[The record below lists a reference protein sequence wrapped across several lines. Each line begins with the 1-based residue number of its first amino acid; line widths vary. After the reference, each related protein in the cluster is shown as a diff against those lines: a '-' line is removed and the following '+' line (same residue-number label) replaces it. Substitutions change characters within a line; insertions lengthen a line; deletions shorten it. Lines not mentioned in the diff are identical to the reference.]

1 MFKVESR
8 EGALESIVLHDSAHG
23 SHVVLAPSRGGMATR
38 FFARGRE
45 AFYLDETTFLDL
57 GKNVRG
63 GNPVLFPQPGKLEGD
78 AYGLD
83 DGNTY
88 VMKQHGFARN
98 ASWEVSSTGTD
109 GAASVTLTLRSS
121 PETHV
126 QYPFDFH
133 AEYTY
138 SLRGAV
144 LEVAQRFTN
153 DGPKTMPFGAGFH
166 PYFAIAQADKAAA
179 TIDTGATR
187 AFDNVSKTEGP
198 LGPIALGAGEVD
210 LHFVDHGP
218 VPCTLR
224 WEHGEIEVRGSI
236 EFSRWVVWTLPGKDF
251 VCVEPWTCPGNALN
265 TKQDLLL
272 LQPGETREISVAIEV
287 RR

>member
-8 EGALESIVLHDSAHG
+8 EGVLESLVLHDTDSG
-23 SHVVLAPSRGGMATR
+23 SRVTLAPSRGGMATR
-38 FFARGRE
+38 FFAHDRE
-45 AFYLDETTFLDL
+45 AFYLDEATFLDL

-78 AYGLD
+78 TYALD
-83 DGNTY
+83 DGNAYT
-88 VMKQHGFARN
+88 MKQHGFARN
-98 ASWEVSSTGTD
+98 ASWEVRGTGTE
-109 GAASVTLTLRSS
+109 GAASATLTLRSS
-121 PETHV
+121 PETRL
-126 QYPFDFH
+126 QYAFEFH

-138 SLRGAV
+138 SLRGTV
-144 LEVAQRFTN
+144 LEITQRFTN

-166 PYFAIAQADKAAA
+166 PYFAIAQADKATA
-179 TIDTGATR
+179 TIETGATR
-187 AFDNVSKTEGP
+187 AFDNVSKTEGR

-218 VPCTLR
+218 VPCSLR
-224 WEHGEIEVRGSI
+224 WEHGEIEVRGSS

-265 TKQDLLL
+265 TKQTLLFL
-272 LQPGETREISVAIEV
+272 PPGETRVLSVESEV

>member
-8 EGALESIVLHDSAHG
+8 EGELESIVLHDSAHG
-23 SHVVLAPSRGGMATR
+23 SRVVLAPSRGGMATR
-38 FFARGRE
+38 FFAHGRE
-45 AFYLDETTFLDL
+45 AFYLDEATFLDL
-57 GKNVRG
+57 AKNVRG

-78 AYGLD
+78 AYALD
-83 DGNTY
+83 GTSFA
-88 VMKQHGFARN
+88 MKQHGFARN
-98 ASWEVSSTGTD
+98 ASWEVSGTGTD
-109 GAASVTLTLRSS
+109 GAASATLTLRSS

-126 QYPFDFH
+126 QFPFDFH

-138 SLRGAV
+138 SLDGAV
-144 LEVAQRFTN
+144 LEISQRFTN
-153 DGPKTMPFGAGFH
+153 DGPKVMPFGAGFH

-179 TIDTGATR
+179 TIVTGATR

-218 VPCTLR
+218 VPCALR
-224 WEHGEIEVRGSI
+224 WEHGEIEVRGSS
-236 EFSRWVVWTLPGKDF
+236 EFSRWVIWTLPGKDF
-251 VCVEPWTCPGNALN
+251 VCVEPWTCAGNALN
-265 TKQDLLL
+265 TKQGLLF
-272 LQPGETREISVAIEV
+272 LQPGETRELSVAIEV

>member
-8 EGALESIVLHDSAHG
+8 EGTLESLVLHDAAHG
-23 SHVVLAPSRGGMATR
+23 SRVVLAPSRGGMATR

-45 AFYLDETTFLDL
+45 AFYLDEATFLDL

-78 AYGLD
+78 
-83 DGNTY
+83 TY
-88 VMKQHGFARN
+88 RLGEGTTYAMKQHGFARN
-98 ASWEVSSTGTD
+98 ASWEVCGTSTD
-109 GAASVTLTLRSS
+109 GAASATLALRAS
-121 PETHV
+121 PDTRL
-126 QYPFDFH
+126 QFPFDFS

-144 LEVAQRFTN
+144 LEIAQRFTN
-153 DGPKTMPFGAGFH
+153 QGSQAMPFGAGFH

-179 TIDTGATR
+179 TLATGATR
-187 AFDNVSKTEGP
+187 AFDNVTKLEGP
-198 LGPIALGAGEVD
+198 LGPIALGAAEVD

-218 VPCTLR
+218 NPCALR
-224 WEHGEIEVRGSI
+224 WEHGEIEVRGSN

-265 TKQDLLL
+265 TKQGLLV
-272 LQPGETREISVAIEV
+272 LQPGETRVLTVEIEV